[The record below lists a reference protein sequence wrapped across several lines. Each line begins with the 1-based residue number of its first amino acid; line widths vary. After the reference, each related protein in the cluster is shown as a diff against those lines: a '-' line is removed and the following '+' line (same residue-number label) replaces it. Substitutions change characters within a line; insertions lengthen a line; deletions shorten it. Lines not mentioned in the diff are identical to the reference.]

1 MATITETPVSTPVK
15 PSHEYHADAHVLSGQ
30 LHRPIEQK
38 IERQAPVTIKDRRG
52 GHLTRFTEAI
62 SIEGL
67 IAFGKGETRVSGSR
81 SLKNNGWVTLSTSI
95 LEELNVFEVIT
106 AERVVSQVSTDH
118 PYDNGHFPSVSFL
131 GTQFRDLRV
140 SGFEVALTLNLG
152 FCGPKPAGDQ
162 SYFQDG
168 AFLSAVQT
176 QTSTIANKPGLPKA
190 LKDEYDQKLTYINS
204 LISSTNAAEHV
215 HAPITCSLVQSIGK
229 IPIPGVEAFGH
240 ILVIPEFGTVALG
253 EIEIGER
260 QYDPSERPCVY
271 FELSALRM
279 KLGCVGD
286 GTTQT
291 ATAAA
296 NGRHYP

>member
-62 SIEGL
+62 SVEGL
-67 IAFGKGETRVSGSR
+67 IAFSKGETRVSGSR
-81 SLKNNGWVTLSTSI
+81 SLKNNGWVTLSTSV
-95 LEELNVFEVIT
+95 LEGLNVFEVIT
-106 AERVVSQVSTDH
+106 AERIVSQVSTDH
-118 PYDNGHFPSVSFL
+118 PYNDGHFPSVSFL

-140 SGFEVALTLNLG
+140 SGFPVALTLDLG
-152 FCGPKPAGDQ
+152 ICGPKPAGDR
-162 SYFQDG
+162 SYFQD
-168 AFLSAVQT
+168 ATFLTAVKT
-176 QTSTIANKPGLPKA
+176 QTATIANEPGLPKA
-190 LKDEYDQKLTYINS
+190 LKDEYDQKLTYIDS
-204 LISSTNAAEHV
+204 LIRSANAAEQV
-215 HAPITCSLVQSIGK
+215 HAPITCSLVKSIGK
-229 IPIPGVEAFGH
+229 IPIPGVFAYGH

-253 EIEIGER
+253 EIEIGEK
-260 QYDPSERPCVY
+260 QYETNERPCVY